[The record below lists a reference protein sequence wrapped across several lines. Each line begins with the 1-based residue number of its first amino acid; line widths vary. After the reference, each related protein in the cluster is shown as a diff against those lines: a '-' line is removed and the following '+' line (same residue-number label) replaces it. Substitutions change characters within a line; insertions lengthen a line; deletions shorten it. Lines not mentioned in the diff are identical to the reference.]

1 MRGVSV
7 TFNSLVIWLFVAYRE
22 RVARPFGRGADG
34 WVVCVCDLC
43 VFGFG
48 AFEKPFET
56 KCAKR

>member
-1 MRGVSV
+1 VRGVSV

-22 RVARPFGRGADG
+22 RVARRFGRGGADG
-34 WVVCVCDLC
+34 WV
-43 VFGFG
+43 GFG

>member
-1 MRGVSV
+1 MSV
-7 TFNSLVIWLFVAYRE
+7 TCNSLVIWLFVAYRE
-22 RVARPFGRGADG
+22 RVARRFGRGGADG

>member
-1 MRGVSV
+1 M
-7 TFNSLVIWLFVAYRE
+7 TCNSLVIWLFVAYRE
-22 RVARPFGRGADG
+22 RVARTFGRGGDG